1 MKNKQNIIKRKWYPA
16 VTGLLAI
23 STLGTTLALIRS
35 MADGFSGDTAPEG
48 GVPDIQFAMIRTVG
62 IALFVLLA
70 VLHLIRFLYSV
81 RQSRLL
87 SLKHLIY
94 TILSAYAALLLVRNG
109 ESASEWAL
117 ACLLYMSA
125 ALIDCILTLIQKKN
139 KWYILLIIVMILV
152 VLIGVLAVFAIQED
166 DLVVQRSGS
175 FLSVFLLFILVDV
188 QGVASIVPIA
198 FSSIRMDI
206 LKKIIR
212 KTYAAEILFGIILL
226 IVAFS
231 FILPAFEENISTFG
245 DALWYCFAIVTTIGF
260 GDITAT
266 SVVGRILSVI
276 LGVYGI
282 IVVSLI
288 TSIIVNF
295 YGEMK
300 KEEAEEDGEDSNHDG
315 SVRNRTGND
324 DERRID
330 TDTSVRKTR
339 KDRGRRNEKDTV
351 YFEEIDL

>member
-23 STLGTTLALIRS
+23 STLGASLGLIRS
-35 MADGFSGDTAPEG
+35 IVDSNSGDTTFEG
-48 GVPDIQFAMIRTVG
+48 GVPDIHFAMIRSVG

-70 VLHLIRFLYSV
+70 VLHLIRFLASF

-109 ESASEWAL
+109 ESANEWGV
-117 ACLLYMSA
+117 ACLLYMGA

-152 VLIGVLAVFAIQED
+152 VLIGVLAVFATQTD

-175 FLSVFLLFILVDV
+175 FLSVFLLFFLVDV
-188 QGVASIVPIA
+188 QGVASIIPMA

-300 KEEAEEDGEDSNHDG
+300 KEEAEDDGEDSNHEDN
-315 SVRNRTGND
+315 VRNRTGHD

-330 TDTSVRKTR
+330 ADTAVRKTGN
-339 KDRGRRNEKDTV
+339 DRGKRNGKDTV